1 MVSTAIEGG
10 VVDFVLMILAIVL
23 VVAGIVELIRN
34 RTRSGVIRGVAA
46 ILAGLIAAP
55 GLAIFFS

>member
-1 MVSTAIEGG
+1 MD
-10 VVDFVLMILAIVL
+10 VVLGILAVIL
-23 VVAGIVELIRN
+23 VVAGIVELVRN